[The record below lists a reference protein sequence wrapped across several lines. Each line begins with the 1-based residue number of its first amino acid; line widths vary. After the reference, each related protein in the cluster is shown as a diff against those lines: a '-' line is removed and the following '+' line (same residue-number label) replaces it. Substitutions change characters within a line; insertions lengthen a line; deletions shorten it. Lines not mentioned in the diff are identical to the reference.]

1 MSSSLDETKQSPKQY
16 RRANAN
22 LGQWKNILAILCIT
36 CRFSI
41 IICAISLFVLLL
53 HFCCFV
59 QHKDYP
65 IPLAPDS
72 ELGAAEHLSLMVTN
86 HNTHMHTYTH
96 TDNFLCLAALA
107 CSIWSSTSTMT
118 SHIYT
123 LHRTSPFPVK
133 NKHSDQS
140 PRIPTHCTQLL
151 FSISVWLHSPCSH
164 SHIVDNCMHSHT
176 HDGEPLPLSLPDLAC
191 SILPCTFSD
200 HSPHTHWLM
209 LHSSL
214 SPVSGWLQLE
224 QTWTE
229 TSHAHSHTN
238 YPELPDLAC
247 SVLPRIHSD
256 HRHAASIHIA
266 LSPVTG
272 WFYLAQTWT
281 GTSHMHSHT
290 HYVELLPLSLAA
302 LFTAFCPVHVTVA
315 GFMHKHELWPAAC
328 TPAETT

>member
-1 MSSSLDETKQSPKQY
+1 MQIFYNNLCHVFLYCCCIFVALSSTK
-16 RRANAN
+16 
-22 LGQWKNILAILCIT
+22 IT
-36 CRFSI
+36 PFRWHPTRSW
-41 IICAISLFVLLL
+41 VLLNT
-53 HFCCFV
+53 C
-59 QHKDYP
+59 
-65 IPLAPDS
+65 
-72 ELGAAEHLSLMVTN
+72 LSWWPTT
-86 HNTHMHTYTH
+86 THTCTH

-191 SILPCTFSD
+191 SILPSTFSD

-214 SPVSGWLQLE
+214 SPVSSWLQLE

-256 HRHAASIHIA
+256 HRHAAS
-266 LSPVTG
+266 T
-272 WFYLAQTWT
+272 
-281 GTSHMHSHT
+281 
-290 HYVELLPLSLAA
+290 
-302 LFTAFCPVHVTVA
+302 
-315 GFMHKHELWPAAC
+315 
-328 TPAETT
+328 